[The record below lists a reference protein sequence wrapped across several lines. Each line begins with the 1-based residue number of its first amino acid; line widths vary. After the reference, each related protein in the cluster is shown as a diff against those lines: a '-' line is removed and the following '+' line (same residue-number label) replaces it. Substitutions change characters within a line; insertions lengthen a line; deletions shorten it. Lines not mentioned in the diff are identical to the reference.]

1 MPRGLPC
8 KPELAGTANLGP
20 PQYSSVGSAYG
31 DAALRQQSVR
41 YALLV
46 QQMNDRVA
54 QGPAAG
60 GRKANAF
67 HNSFPVGHDNNTIS
81 VR

>member
-1 MPRGLPC
+1 MQTG
-8 KPELAGTANLGP
+8 LAGTDNLGP
-20 PQYSSVGSAYG
+20 PSVFIRWLGVWFPV

-46 QQMNDRVA
+46 EQMNDRVA